1 MVKHCTVGL
10 EVLKIFLEYTQPQ
23 RRATFVR
30 GVKLSLTLK
39 DLVFKHLSSCHPR
52 VCGLNLQEGGEGMG
66 GIWEQHQKDRGK

>member
-10 EVLKIFLEYTQPQ
+10 EVLRIFLESQ

-30 GVKLSLTLK
+30 DVKLSLILE
-39 DLVFKHLSSCHPR
+39 DLIFKHSSSCHPR